1 MPGPLWKL
9 SRAKPVDLK
18 KLCKSVPACLMFKK
32 LWIQSMTVTS
42 YNQVNDMR
50 KSSCWIDT
58 VNCGRGVVMKTITIG
73 SDCSGL
79 GTDCVAVERL
89 GLKFVNMFSS
99 DTDVHCRDVLE
110 WFLVSIDWVISIGNK
125 IKFTRMQTQSIS
137 NNILGLD
144 ALVNDINWDQRHP
157 PKLLLPDA
165 ASKGKTYVDVYTCG
179 FPCQPFRTLSLS

>member
-32 LWIQSMTVTS
+32 LRIQSMTVTS

-50 KSSCWIDT
+50 KSNCWIDT

-125 IKFTRMQTQSIS
+125 SSSQECKLNPFQTTFLDWTHLSTTSTEI
-137 NNILGLD
+137 NGILQ
-144 ALVNDINWDQRHP
+144 NFFFQM
-157 PKLLLPDA
+157 LPA
-165 ASKGKTYVDVYTCG
+165 RGRPT
-179 FPCQPFRTLSLS
+179 